1 MSRAL
6 DLSPLGRG
14 THALGASRNQV
25 LARDLAGSAPT
36 IEESWTGGAV
46 LELCT
51 NHPQIPSFAVIEGG
65 GRVIGLIERERL
77 YYQLSQPLWFDVYN
91 RRPIA
96 PLVTREAMV
105 WSTRRR
111 RSRA

>member
-1 MSRAL
+1 
-6 DLSPLGRG
+6 
-14 THALGASRNQV
+14 
-25 LARDLAGSAPT
+25 
-36 IEESWTGGAV
+36 
-46 LELCT
+46 
-51 NHPQIPSFAVIEGG
+51 VIEGG
-65 GRVIGLIERERL
+65 GRIIGLIERERL